1 MRANIVEVRDLKVEY
16 RTPGGVFTAVD
27 RFNLDIAEDE
37 IVGLA
42 GESGCG
48 KSTVA
53 FALMRLHR
61 PPARIAGG
69 KIMIDGEDILAFD
82 PAQLASWRWRK
93 VSIVFQSAMNSLN
106 PVLTIFEQFRDVLA
120 THTGAGRAEARAR
133 AVELLAMVGIPASRL
148 DDYPHQLSG
157 GMRQRVV
164 LAIALALS
172 PKLMI
177 MDEPTTALD
186 VVVQREILQE
196 ILDLKARLGL
206 SILFIT
212 HDLALMA
219 EFADRIG
226 IMLDGTIVEMAAT
239 RELVDHPN
247 HPYTRKL
254 WDAMPRLN
262 TAEIPGVDPMR
273 PYRNGGSSTM
283 RDSP

>member
-1 MRANIVEVRDLKVEY
+1 MAANLVEVRDLTVEY
-16 RTPGGVFTAVD
+16 RTPTGAFTAVD
-27 RFNLDIAEDE
+27 CFNLDIAKGE
-37 IVGLA
+37 IVGLC

-61 PPARIAGG
+61 PPARIVKGR
-69 KIMIDGEDILAFD
+69 IVIDGEDILAMD
-82 PAQLASWRWRK
+82 EKQLAAWRWS
-93 VSIVFQSAMNSLN
+93 VASIVFQSAMNSLN
-106 PVLTIFEQFRDVLA
+106 PVISVFEQFRDVLA
-120 THTGAGRAEARAR
+120 QHTGSSRERARAR
-133 AVELLAMVGIPASRL
+133 ACELLQLVGIPATRL
-148 DDYPHQLSG
+148 DDYPHQFSG

-164 LAIALALS
+164 LAIALALD
-172 PKLMI
+172 PELMI

-196 ILDLKARLGL
+196 ILELKARLGF

-226 IMLDGTIVEMAAT
+226 VMLDGAIVEFAST
-239 RELVDHPN
+239 RDIIERPR

-254 WDAMPRLN
+254 WDAMPRLDGFAVEAQPFQ
-262 TAEIPGVDPMR
+262 TVTIAP
-273 PYRNGGSSTM
+273 
-283 RDSP
+283 

>member
-16 RTPGGVFTAVD
+16 RTPNGVFTAVD

-82 PAQLASWRWRK
+82 QAQLASWRWRK

-120 THTGAGRAEARAR
+120 THTGAGRREAWAR
-133 AVELLAMVGIPASRL
+133 AVELLSMVGIPAGRL

-196 ILDLKARLGL
+196 ILDLKARLGF

-239 RELVDHPN
+239 RQLVEHPS
-247 HPYTRKL
+247 HPYTRRL
-254 WDAMPRLN
+254 WDAMPRLLGN
-262 TAEIPGVDPMR
+262 AASGTRELH
-273 PYRNGGSSTM
+273 
-283 RDSP
+283 

>member
-1 MRANIVEVRDLKVEY
+1 MRANIVEVRDLRVEY
-16 RTPGGVFTAVD
+16 RTPSGVFTAVD

-61 PPARIAGG
+61 PPARIASE

-82 PAQLASWRWRK
+82 QAQLASWRWRK

-120 THTGAGRAEARAR
+120 THTGANRGEARAR
-133 AVELLAMVGIPASRL
+133 AVELLSMVGIAAARL

-196 ILDLKARLGL
+196 ILDLKARLGF

-226 IMLDGTIVEMAAT
+226 IMLDGTIVEIAAT
-239 RELVDHPN
+239 RELVDHPR
-247 HPYTRKL
+247 HPYTRRL

-262 TAEIPGVDPMR
+262 TTEIPSADPMR
-273 PYRNGGSSTM
+273 LQRNDGPRTM
-283 RDSP
+283 MDSV